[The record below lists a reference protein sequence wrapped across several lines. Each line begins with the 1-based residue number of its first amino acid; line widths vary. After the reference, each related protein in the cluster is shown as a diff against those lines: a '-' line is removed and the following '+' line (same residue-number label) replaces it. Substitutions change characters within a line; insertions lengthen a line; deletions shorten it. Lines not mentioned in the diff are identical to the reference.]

1 MCLNSVL
8 NATALVGAFNQEKAL
23 LIANRGLLRDYES
36 SDGPSFEA
44 LVESRSKLKEVD
56 HRVVFV
62 NLSSVSGRA

>member
-1 MCLNSVL
+1 MFRPNLSLKIFYDTELNS
-8 NATALVGAFNQEKAL
+8 AEEGP
-23 LIANRGLLRDYES
+23 NRGLLRDYES